1 MQRQSADH
9 QMREEIKMLTGAR
22 KQAILFDVDDTLY
35 DQTVP
40 FKEAY
45 AEFLHCIQGD
55 FEQKHTVCDGYDMPS
70 DRGSDKPHDTQVS
83 GWPSG
88 GNPAAC
94 GTN

>member
-40 FKEAY
+40 F
-45 AEFLHCIQGD
+45 
-55 FEQKHTVCDGYDMPS
+55 
-70 DRGSDKPHDTQVS
+70 
-83 GWPSG
+83 
-88 GNPAAC
+88 
-94 GTN
+94 